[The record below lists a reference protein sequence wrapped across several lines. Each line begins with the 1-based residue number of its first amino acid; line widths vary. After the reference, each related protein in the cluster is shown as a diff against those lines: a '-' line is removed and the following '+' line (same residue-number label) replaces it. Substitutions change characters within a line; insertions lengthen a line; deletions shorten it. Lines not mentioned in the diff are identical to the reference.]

1 MKTLGWLVVAAVMI
15 IGAVV
20 EYGCPVRGAAP
31 IGPVAAGAP

>member
-15 IGAVV
+15 IGALM

-31 IGPVAAGAP
+31 IGRAAAGAP